1 MDKSLHRR
9 AAASPEE
16 AGHPG
21 LSPGLSPLEG
31 EEAAKRRDEG
41 ATPVPFLCRRKRG
54 PPLHPH
60 NTSRTAAG
68 QASVSVP

>member
-1 MDKSLHRR
+1 MDKSWHRR

-16 AGHPG
+16 AGR
-21 LSPGLSPLEG
+21 PGLSPLEG